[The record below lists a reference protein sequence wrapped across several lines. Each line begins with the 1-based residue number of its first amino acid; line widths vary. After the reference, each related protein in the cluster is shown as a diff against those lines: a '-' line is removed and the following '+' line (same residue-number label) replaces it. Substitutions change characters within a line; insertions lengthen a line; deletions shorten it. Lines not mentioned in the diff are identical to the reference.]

1 MKIKNLIINF
11 KKLTKKRKNTFKLQ
25 MIKLIYK
32 ILFFEKGNL
41 N

>member
-25 MIKLIYK
+25 MIKSIYK